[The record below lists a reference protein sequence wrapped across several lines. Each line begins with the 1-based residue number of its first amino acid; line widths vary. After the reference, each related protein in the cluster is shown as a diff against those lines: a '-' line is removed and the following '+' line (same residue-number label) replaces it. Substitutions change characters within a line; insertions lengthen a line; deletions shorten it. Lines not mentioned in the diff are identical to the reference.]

1 MPGDKIKYF
10 WLPRIAL
17 KLFMGIMVVGIV
29 IIAPYDYSVLYYN
42 WAMIQVSK
50 NLLRHADYSTAIAI
64 LQVYRHNA
72 QSFDQ
77 NSLLNLGHLHLRIG
91 NYEQAYELL
100 CDHVSRRPDD
110 RLAHFFLGETLARQ
124 NRQEEAVSHWRIAGA
139 EPYFVRIAWE
149 LLENRP
155 DDAEAAL
162 QIALAIKPTDPK
174 AHQAYGF
181 LLDRSQQYTR
191 AMAHYLTAYENS
203 KDPEFLVSI
212 GVDFLRQGDAH
223 SALEVFKQAYELKPA
238 DGIYAVHVGDAYRA
252 AGEMQDALL
261 WYSKGARLVPDWEP
275 LPLRYIGEV
284 LMEQGH
290 VDEAIHHFDLALQRS
305 PDSSPN
311 TPILYFRLAQVR
323 ESLSDYEG
331 AAKALENA
339 IHFDPH
345 NALYHLVLGKLLL
358 HQGAI
363 ARAVSELEMAK
374 QLSVPGTEIFDDA
387 QQLLDKAYA
396 SQ

>member
-1 MPGDKIKYF
+1 MQGDKTKYF
-10 WLPRIAL
+10 WPPRIAL
-17 KLFMGIMVVGIV
+17 KLFIGIMVVGIV
-29 IIAPYDYSVLYYN
+29 ILAPYDYSVLYYN

-50 NLLRHADYSTAIAI
+50 NLLRHADYSTAIAV
-64 LQVYRHNA
+64 LQMYRNDA
-72 QSFDQ
+72 QSFDRS
-77 NSLLNLGHLHLRIG
+77 SLLNLGHLHLRIG

-100 CDHVSRRPDD
+100 SDHVSRRPDD
-110 RLAHFFLGETLARQ
+110 RLAYFFLGETLARQ
-124 NRQEEAVSHWRIAGA
+124 NRQEEAVSYWRLAGA
-139 EPYFVRIAWE
+139 GPYFVAIAWE

-162 QIALAIKPTDPK
+162 QIALAIEPTDPK
-174 AHQAYGF
+174 AHKAYGF
-181 LLDRSQQYTR
+181 LLDRRQQYTR
-191 AMAHYLTAYENS
+191 AMAHYLAAYENS

-261 WYSKGARLVPDWEP
+261 WYSKGARLVPDSEP

-284 LMEQGH
+284 LMEQGQ
-290 VDEAIHHFDLALQRS
+290 VDEAINYFDLALQRS
-305 PDSSPN
+305 PASSPN

-323 ESLSDYEG
+323 ERLSDYEG
-331 AAKALENA
+331 AAEALENA
-339 IHFDPH
+339 IHFDPR

-363 ARAVSELEMAK
+363 ARAVSELEMAR

-387 QQLLDKAYA
+387 QQLLHKAYA